1 MATGAAGMGDP
12 EIMAMKVWKK
22 SRSLG
27 LVSLPDI
34 NLLKSPIE
42 AYASREDLREHVDKL
57 KKSFLRTQ
65 NCNRKGISF
74 CVINQAMYHQWFSM
88 SDEQRTEAMTPGSE
102 FLKELLKEYLG
113 CPTGDHTRIACQ
125 ELADAYPQHPKYG
138 HMAIKGIKG
147 YLVEG
152 TDEDL
157 SMLRLMGTV
166 DNWKREQHR
175 SMQFS
180 SRLWQMHNADQEMR
194 KRVIMEH
201 MSPKDEREMRAK
213 SVKAFA
219 TSFEIDLPKVRTW
232 ASLAH
237 KTGKVWALMYKI
249 ITGDYQFAPTRL
261 GKKVQVDSESQFNLF
276 STSLS
281 DEDSIALLQR
291 VINGDIEVTGLR
303 NAVKQ
308 ITGAQRLKVEVMEFI
323 NTSTTTQSDLVNK
336 KAPIKTWEDVVNK
349 FPKLADPAWHL
360 EWLPFTAQRTGKQGW
375 SESLKGQAWARLNQD
390 KPAVSLLLVCERE
403 SQQNCCSP
411 RGLQQ
416 FCCRSCATHHV
427 FSRRLNRSR
436 ASRWIATPTTQTNV
450 CRFSGPRTTTSLLVK
465 AQSSVVL

>member
-1 MATGAAGMGDP
+1 MCRNKIIAGLLFFFVVPMATGAAGMGDP
-12 EIMAMKVWKK
+12 EIMAMKTWKK
-22 SRSLG
+22 SRSIG

-74 CVINQAMYHQWFSM
+74 CVVNQTMYHQWFSM
-88 SDEQRTEAMTPGSE
+88 SDQQRGEAMQPGND
-102 FLKELLKEYLG
+102 FLKELLKQYLG

-152 TDEDL
+152 TDEDM
-157 SMLRLMGTV
+157 SMLRLMGPVDNWKREQHRSIPSTATWPCIKGYLVEGTDEDLKFLRLVGTV

-194 KRVIMEH
+194 KRVILERMH
-201 MSPKDEREMRAK
+201 PKDEREMRAK

-219 TSFEIDLPKVRTW
+219 TSFEMELPKVRTW

-249 ITGDYQFAPTRL
+249 IIGDYQFAPTRH
-261 GKKVQVDSESQFNLF
+261 GRKVQVDSESQFNLF
-276 STSLS
+276 SSSLS

-291 VINGDIEVTGLR
+291 VINGDIEVSGLR

-323 NTSTTTQSDLVNK
+323 NTSITTQSDLVNK
-336 KAPIKTWEDVVNK
+336 KAPINTWGRWEDVVK
-349 FPKLADPAWHL
+349 GFPKLADPAWHL

-375 SESLKGQAWARLNQD
+375 SESLKGQAWARLNVD
-390 KPAVSLLLVCERE
+390 KPAVSLVMVCVRE
-403 SQQNCCSP
+403 SQ
-411 RGLQQ
+411 
-416 FCCRSCATHHV
+416 
-427 FSRRLNRSR
+427 
-436 ASRWIATPTTQTNV
+436 
-450 CRFSGPRTTTSLLVK
+450 
-465 AQSSVVL
+465 